1 MQITETRIRL
11 MKDEGKMRAVAS
23 VTFDGC
29 FVVHDIKI
37 IDGQNGMFLAMPSR
51 KMAEDD
57 FRDIAHPIQQFMRDM
72 IKEAVFDAYDR
83 ALREEMN
90 KSDEDAERIA
100 AKFF

>member
-57 FRDIAHPIQQFMRDM
+57 FRDIAHPLNSFTRDM

>member
-57 FRDIAHPIQQFMRDM
+57 FRDIAHPINSFTRDM

-83 ALREEMN
+83 ELRAQMN
-90 KSDEDAERIA
+90 MSDEDAERIA